1 MSSSPMISAIATINN
16 NGVSCFQSGD
26 LDASLSLFR
35 QALEA
40 VATSLLPDEDGEG
53 RRASSKDGALPLT
66 PPEKGEDRRFVEA
79 SSSSSAASATAK
91 RSRDAALR
99 IVASNPNDCAGSI
112 AQVTNAYTRPIHLIP
127 LEGSYSSNHTAP
139 RCSNANDID
148 LSPSHT
154 ICLDSLGAY
163 SPDPLVNAVMMS
175 SILLF
180 NVAVVF
186 HAKGCGEAA
195 REASERTY
203 LERARDLYRKALGLL
218 QPGHGHGRA
227 QLTPSHHHPV
237 LDVLSMALPNNVAA
251 ASYALGDYDACRT
264 NVELLV
270 SSCSRV
276 MSDGRRRLLDP
287 EAASVLEW
295 HMHLFMY
302 NAYFLQT
309 PPTVASAA

>member
-1 MSSSPMISAIATINN
+1 VTFIGVAAPATLSHQIALIRSSS
-16 NGVSCFQSGD
+16 
-26 LDASLSLFR
+26 
-35 QALEA
+35 
-40 VATSLLPDEDGEG
+40 
-53 RRASSKDGALPLT
+53 
-66 PPEKGEDRRFVEA
+66 
-79 SSSSSAASATAK
+79 
-91 RSRDAALR
+91 
-99 IVASNPNDCAGSI
+99 
-112 AQVTNAYTRPIHLIP
+112 
-127 LEGSYSSNHTAP
+127 
-139 RCSNANDID
+139 
-148 LSPSHT
+148 
-154 ICLDSLGAY
+154 GAY

-186 HAKGCGEAA
+186 HAKGCGGTT

-218 QPGHGHGRA
+218 QPGDGHGRA
-227 QLTPSHHHPV
+227 QLTPIHHHPV
-237 LDVLSMALPNNVAA
+237 LDVLSMALPNNIAA

-264 NVELLV
+264 SVELLV

-295 HMHLFMY
+295 HTHLFMY
-302 NAYFLQT
+302 NAFFLQS

>member
-53 RRASSKDGALPLT
+53 RRASQGAALPLT
-66 PPEKGEDRRFVEA
+66 PPEKGEDRRRFVEAA
-79 SSSSSAASATAK
+79 SSSSASSSAAK
-91 RSRDAALR
+91 RSRDATLR
-99 IVASNPNDCAGSI
+99 IVASNPNEGAGSI

-139 RCSNANDID
+139 RRSNANDID

-154 ICLDSLGAY
+154 VCLDSLGAY

-186 HAKGCGEAA
+186 HAKGCGETTG
-195 REASERTY
+195 EGSERTY

-218 QPGHGHGRA
+218 QPGHGPGRA

-264 NVELLV
+264 SVELLV
-270 SSCSRV
+270 QSCSRV
-276 MSDGRRRLLDP
+276 MSDERRRLLDP

-295 HMHLFMY
+295 HTHLFMY